1 MKIDNEFEVARP
13 PDVVWAFFQD
23 VPGVASCLPGA
34 ELTEDRGDGTYAG
47 IVSVKLGPM
56 NATFE
61 GQASLTPD
69 ESTHSA
75 HLEGKGADRKGGSR
89 GSVKVDYRL
98 VATDSG
104 GTTVIVE
111 ADVSLAGP
119 AAQFGRTGIINE
131 MSNRLVSD
139 FVACLEAKL
148 EAETPEQAAEIEAGE
163 VNGFKLLLA
172 SLVAWLKKILRRS

>member
-13 PDVVWAFFQD
+13 PEAVWAFFQD

-47 IVSVKLGPM
+47 RVSVKLGPM

-61 GQASLTPD
+61 GQATLTPD
-69 ESTHSA
+69 ESSHSA

-89 GSVKVDYRL
+89 GSVTVDYRL
-98 VATDSG
+98 EATGSV
-104 GTTVIVE
+104 GTKVIVE

-131 MSNRLVSD
+131 MSNRLVSE

-163 VNGFKLLLA
+163 VNGFKLLFA
-172 SLVAWLKKILRRS
+172 SLVAWIKKLLRRS